1 VILLNGLK
9 IVINKNDKDMNV
21 TKISS
26 LTGKENTL
34 NIDVTPE
41 QLLRIESRRNTSEL
55 IQNIVPNLSMEDRE
69 FLMTGITH
77 EEWIRM
83 FGEID

>member
-1 VILLNGLK
+1 MI
-9 IVINKNDKDMNV
+9 V
-21 TKISS
+21 TKKSS
-26 LTGKENTL
+26 LTGIENTL

-41 QLLRIESRRNTSEL
+41 QLFRIENRMNTTEL

-69 FLMTGITH
+69 FLMTGITN

>member
-1 VILLNGLK
+1 ML
-9 IVINKNDKDMNV
+9 V
-21 TKISS
+21 TKKSS
-26 LTGKENTL
+26 LTGIENTL

-41 QLLRIESRRNTSEL
+41 QLFRIENRMNTTEL

-69 FLMTGITH
+69 FLMTGITN
-77 EEWIRM
+77 EEWIRA

>member
-1 VILLNGLK
+1 
-9 IVINKNDKDMNV
+9 MNV

-41 QLLRIESRRNTSEL
+41 QLFRIENRMNTTEL
-55 IQNIVPNLSMEDRE
+55 IQNIVPNLSMSDRE
-69 FLMTGITH
+69 FLMAGITN

-83 FGEID
+83 FGEVD

>member
-1 VILLNGLK
+1 
-9 IVINKNDKDMNV
+9 MNV

-34 NIDVTPE
+34 NIDVTPG

>member
-1 VILLNGLK
+1 MI
-9 IVINKNDKDMNV
+9 V
-21 TKISS
+21 TKKST

-41 QLLRIESRRNTSEL
+41 QLARIENRMNTTEL
-55 IQNIVPNLSMEDRE
+55 IQNIVPNLSMADRE
-69 FLMTGITH
+69 FLMTGITN

>member
-1 VILLNGLK
+1 
-9 IVINKNDKDMNV
+9 MNI
-21 TKISS
+21 TKRSS

-41 QLLRIESRRNTSEL
+41 RLARIENRMNTTEL
-55 IQNIVPNLSMEDRE
+55 IQNIVPNLSMSDRE
-69 FLMTGITH
+69 FLMTGITN

>member
-1 VILLNGLK
+1 
-9 IVINKNDKDMNV
+9 MNI

-26 LTGKENTL
+26 LTGIEHTL
-34 NIDVTPE
+34 NINITEDE
-41 QLLRIESRRNTSEL
+41 LLRVENRYNSKEL
-55 IQNIVPNLSMEDRE
+55 IQNIVPNLTMDERE

-77 EEWIRM
+77 EEWIRV